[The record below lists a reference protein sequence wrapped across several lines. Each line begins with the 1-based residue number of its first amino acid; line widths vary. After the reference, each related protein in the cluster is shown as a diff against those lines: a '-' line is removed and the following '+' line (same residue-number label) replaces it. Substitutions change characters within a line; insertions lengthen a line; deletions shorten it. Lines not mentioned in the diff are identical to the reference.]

1 MEGKLMSK
9 KTIKLTTYD
18 VIRKHHLTEKTTMET
33 DKYNQYR
40 FIVHNQAT
48 KLDIKR
54 AVDHI
59 YGVNTTSVNVLL
71 RRKKVKTY
79 RGRRSGIN
87 KPSCSENIKRSAY
100 KIAIVTLL
108 SGQSIDTRLG
118 V

>member
-1 MEGKLMSK
+1 MSK
-9 KTIKLTTYD
+9 KTIKLTAYD
-18 VIRKHHLTEKTTMET
+18 VIRNPLLTEKASLEI
-33 DKYNQYR
+33 DKNNKYR
-40 FIVHNQAT
+40 FLVHKQAT

-59 YGVNTTSVNVLL
+59 YEVNTTSVNVLL

-100 KIAIVTLL
+100 KIAIVTLQ
-108 SGQSIDTRLG
+108 SGQSIDIHPG
-118 V
+118 A